1 MGRALNI
8 NNVKASYMGIC
19 LIKRY
24 FKLARELLKFRKCK
38 DYLNSPPPDTDE
50 YIGLM
55 SKLQVNSKFKD
66 IDEITFKHP
75 KDEIKIFEFLKKVS
89 SINSNDETVSEGT
102 TTLNNIEEDSLST
115 NTKIENLRKLNK
127 NSTFNRIKKN
137 TIMEKENSLIKIP
150 NKNLPSNI
158 SDYIF
163 GISSISKKGKIIN
176 IIEEVYH
183 IK

>member
-1 MGRALNI
+1 
-8 NNVKASYMGIC
+8 
-19 LIKRY
+19 
-24 FKLARELLKFRKCK
+24 
-38 DYLNSPPPDTDE
+38 
-50 YIGLM
+50 M

-75 KDEIKIFEFLKKVS
+75 KDEIKIFDFLKKVS

-115 NTKIENLRKLNK
+115 NTKIENLKKLNK

-150 NKNLPSNI
+150 NKN
-158 SDYIF
+158 
-163 GISSISKKGKIIN
+163 KA
-176 IIEEVYH
+176 
-183 IK
+183 IKEI